1 MWKELLGWFGPSRGM
16 RARSPER
23 GGGWGANKKAHR
35 LGVFAQREELFAV
48 SGQAAELW
56 GVGGCFPRKPGVK
69 CRVVWLWLENGE
81 DPTVAA
87 KVSSSIE
94 AEDWV

>member
-1 MWKELLGWFGPSRGM
+1 MGSKQESTSFRGI
-16 RARSPER
+16 
-23 GGGWGANKKAHR
+23 
-35 LGVFAQREELFAV
+35 AQREELFV
-48 SGQAAELW
+48 MSGQATELW
-56 GVGGCFPRKPGVK
+56 WVRGCFPRKPGVK

-87 KVSSSIE
+87 KSSSSIE